1 MYTCEMNLLRLPR
14 LRKADA
20 ASVEST
26 VAAFSSDR
34 GARSSTVGF
43 EGMGALESRREKAA
57 GWGGFPLILQPDS
70 AALLF
75 PMPPPR
81 TRRGNF
87 SRVRTRVC
95 RIRNMG
101 NISDAVDGHKR
112 EDTIQAMSRQPEL
125 TEFCRGIDLIVVVD
139 VGMTMM
145 AMGMHG
151 DDGGR
156 IVKIGRAHV

>member
-1 MYTCEMNLLRLPR
+1 
-14 LRKADA
+14 
-20 ASVEST
+20 
-26 VAAFSSDR
+26 
-34 GARSSTVGF
+34 
-43 EGMGALESRREKAA
+43 
-57 GWGGFPLILQPDS
+57 
-70 AALLF
+70 
-75 PMPPPR
+75 
-81 TRRGNF
+81 
-87 SRVRTRVC
+87 
-95 RIRNMG
+95 MG

-156 IVKIGRAHV
+156 IVIQI